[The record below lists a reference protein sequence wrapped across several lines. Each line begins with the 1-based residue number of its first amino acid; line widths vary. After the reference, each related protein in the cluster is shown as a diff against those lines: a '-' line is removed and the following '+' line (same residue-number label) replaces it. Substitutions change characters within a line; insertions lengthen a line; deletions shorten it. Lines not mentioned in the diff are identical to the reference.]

1 MANAVDPSGWELVE
15 RRHARTMGVLVDG
28 GEGGGGEMDPIRV
41 VEKERMDVRSIDD
54 AGNDT
59 TLLVVRKEE
68 HQAASSESVVTEV

>member
-1 MANAVDPSGWELVE
+1 
-15 RRHARTMGVLVDG
+15 
-28 GEGGGGEMDPIRV
+28 MDPIRV